1 MNHLSNEILHYHRI
15 LKTLYHTSEP
25 GSVVRSVGIPK
36 TILAL
41 CALEE
46 VTRNAEALYRTS
58 R

>member
-15 LKTLYHTSEP
+15 LKALYHTSEP
-25 GSVVRSVGIPK
+25 GSIVRSVGIPK

-41 CALEE
+41 RALEE
-46 VTRNAEALYRTS
+46 VARNTEALYRTS